1 MIESDLAEVKK
12 LLDSGRKV
20 AGLLAPVIGEV
31 EEILRKAGFAYTAA
45 IKDEAQK
52 MAGLERRAWTERE
65 KDRDLFLTSSC
76 PVIADM
82 IRSRYPAIAPC
93 LSATPSP
100 MALAAEKIRKR
111 DPESVLVFIG
121 PCHEKKWEKRP
132 GSIETA
138 VDYALQPETLAVLLK
153 DRGICMEPEE
163 LCRDQHEEDELG
175 GKGGIVA
182 VMRSVIPEGD
192 SGAPRYASYAG
203 LEECR
208 RFLEEV
214 MGGKHRGEY
223 VELSACAGG
232 CYGRLRNH

>member
-1 MIESDLAEVKK
+1 MIESDLTEVKE

-20 AGLLAPVIGEV
+20 AGLIAPVMGDI
-31 EEILRKAGFAYTAA
+31 EEILRKAGFACTAA

-52 MAGLERRAWTERE
+52 MAELERRAWTQRG

-100 MALAAEKIRKR
+100 MVLTAEKIRKR
-111 DPESVLVFIG
+111 DPKSVLVFIG
-121 PCHEKKWEKRP
+121 PCHEKKREKRP
-132 GSIETA
+132 GSVETA
-138 VDYALQPETLAVLLK
+138 VDYALQPETLAALLR
-153 DRGICMEPEE
+153 DRGICMDPAE
-163 LCRDQHEEDELG
+163 LCRDQCEEDELG

-182 VMRSVIPEGD
+182 VMRSVIPESD
-192 SGAPRYASYAG
+192 SVAPRYASYAG
-203 LEECR
+203 LAECR